1 MQLRDLHC
9 WPQLN
14 RRVGKR
20 QLRNARLELPAPERR
35 RFRAILRPLRRSAGS
50 CRSTSFWQKH
60 SPRTLYI
67 HARTAITRLAL
78 LMKAPPNSREG
89 R

>member
-9 WPQLN
+9 CPQLN
-14 RRVGKR
+14 RRVGIR
-20 QLRNARLELPAPERR
+20 QLRNTRLELPCPERR
-35 RFRAILRPLRRSAGS
+35 RFRAILRPLRRSAWS
-50 CRSTSFWQKH
+50 CRSNISCINTA
-60 SPRTLYI
+60 PRTLYI